1 MNQQQ
6 QNAIDFLTGIG
17 LVGGDVDDLKI
28 KKKKIM
34 GSYDM
39 DDWGYEGDFVI
50 KTNKKGMIK
59 SLAMSYEYDNTNL
72 YAELKWNKMK
82 QKKFEKALVNGH
94 QDDLAYGM
102 QLILSGN
109 INGGFD
115 EIESIPGAGDLMM
128 TVWGNGQTLIF

>member
-1 MNQQQ
+1 MNQQL

-72 YAELKWNKMK
+72 YAELK
-82 QKKFEKALVNGH
+82 
-94 QDDLAYGM
+94 
-102 QLILSGN
+102 
-109 INGGFD
+109 
-115 EIESIPGAGDLMM
+115 
-128 TVWGNGQTLIF
+128 